1 MDIIISAVF
10 LGVTSAVSPGP
21 LLMLIIAETMK
32 YGIRAGIKVCF
43 APLITDGPV
52 ILISFLI
59 FSRLTQLNL
68 LLGIISILGALYLVY
83 IGYESVSFQ
92 GAEVQI
98 PETASRSLR
107 KGIFTNILSPSPYM
121 FWLSIGTPIILGAW
135 QRDALL
141 ALLFVIIFF
150 ALLVGIKIILTV
162 LIGKGRNF
170 LNTRAYIHTNRFLGI
185 LLWFYA
191 AWFIWKAV
199 GYFQ

>member
-1 MDIIISAVF
+1 
-10 LGVTSAVSPGP
+10 
-21 LLMLIIAETMK
+21 
-32 YGIRAGIKVCF
+32 
-43 APLITDGPV
+43 
-52 ILISFLI
+52 
-59 FSRLTQLNL
+59 
-68 LLGIISILGALYLVY
+68 
-83 IGYESVSFQ
+83 
-92 GAEVQI
+92 
-98 PETASRSLR
+98 
-107 KGIFTNILSPSPYM
+107 M

-170 LNTRAYIHTNRFLGI
+170 LNTRAYIHTTRFLGI